1 MSIVLD
7 GLLVVLFGTCAV
19 LGWRRGFIKMLS
31 GLLALVVASLASSVL
46 CTPVATA
53 IAPRAALPYGVVRL
67 LCMIVLFILSYALM
81 SFMLRTLNVV
91 AKLPLL
97 KWANKVLGLA
107 LGMAS
112 GALWVLF
119 ALGVVYTLAWLGWI
133 PFLTHAVLEKTWLIS
148 WVVHRVPVIG

>member
-1 MSIVLD
+1 MAIVLD
-7 GLLVVLFGTCAV
+7 VLLVVLFCACAV
-19 LGWRRGFIKMLS
+19 SGWRRGFVKMLS
-31 GLLALVVASLASSVL
+31 GVLALVVASLVSSVL
-46 CTPVATA
+46 GTPVAID
-53 IAPRAALPYGVVRL
+53 IAPRTALPYGAVHL
-67 LCMIVLFILSYALM
+67 LCMIVMFILSYTLM

-97 KWANKVLGLA
+97 KWANKVLGLV

-133 PFLTHAVLEKTWLIS
+133 PFLTHDVLEKTWLIS
-148 WVVHRVPVIG
+148 WIAHRVPVTG

>member
-1 MSIVLD
+1 MSVLLD
-7 GLLVVLFGTCAV
+7 GLLVVLFGTCAA

-31 GLLALVVASLASSVL
+31 GVLALVVASLVSSVL
-46 CTPVATA
+46 STPAAAA
-53 IAPRAALPYGVVRL
+53 IAPRAALPYDVVRL
-67 LCMIVLFILSYALM
+67 LCTIVLFILSYALM

-97 KWANKVLGLA
+97 KWANKVLGLV

-119 ALGVVYTLAWLGWI
+119 ALGVLYTLAWLGWL
-133 PFLTHAVLEKTWLIS
+133 PFLTPAVLEKTWLIS
-148 WVVHRVPVIG
+148 WVAHRVPIIG